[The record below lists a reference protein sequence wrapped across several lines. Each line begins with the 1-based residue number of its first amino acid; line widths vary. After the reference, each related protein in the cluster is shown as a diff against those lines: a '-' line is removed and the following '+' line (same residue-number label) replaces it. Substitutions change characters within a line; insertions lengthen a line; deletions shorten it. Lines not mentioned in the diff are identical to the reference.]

1 MLILARK
8 PGESIVIDGQIAVKV
23 LKVEGDTVKLGI
35 EAPAS
40 VTVHRQEIH
49 EEIQRNNQ
57 GAVVKAPTGLPR
69 LATGNASDRI
79 QQGRKPA

>member
-8 PGESIVIDGQIAVKV
+8 PGESIVIDGQIAIKV

-35 EAPAS
+35 KAPAS

-49 EEIQRNNQ
+49 EEIQNNN
-57 GAVVKAPTGLPR
+57 KAAAMKPGWTLPKLAAKKGQPETGLKKK
-69 LATGNASDRI
+69 
-79 QQGRKPA
+79 Q